1 MTALLLHSP
10 RGCHGTELRDS
21 LLVPSA
27 QPSRR
32 HALGLLAG
40 LPVAL
45 AGLAL
50 TGCGNMKMEPK
61 RKPAKS
67 TITGRGGG
75 PGGGIR

>member
-1 MTALLLHSP
+1 MEQSYSESKFVL
-10 RGCHGTELRDS
+10 
-21 LLVPSA
+21 SA

-32 HALGLLAG
+32 RALGLLAG

-50 TGCGNMKMEPK
+50 TGCSNMKMEPK

-75 PGGGIR
+75 PAGGMR